1 MQNLNQSSPKAS
13 NTVIQRI
20 KQAKL
25 VMWIEPHYSY
35 VALSTHMFD
44 AVYI

>member
-13 NTVIQRI
+13 NTVSQPM

-25 VMWIEPHYSY
+25 VRLVGSYYNY
-35 VALSTHMFD
+35 VALSTHVFD
-44 AVYI
+44 NVYI